1 MPFLPQEMDFLM
13 YGLIILFNFSAS
25 LRGVVNCT
33 EFPRVKVTLNS
44 YRYGSPA
51 PGPLKGLGLGLLQP
65 AHPRYLA
72 YTTWGSGRCHSS
84 SGWEPQALLN
94 RRPGGS
100 CPSPPP
106 RWQPCGS
113 ALTSPVYGL
122 VLASCWYTVP
132 AFFHP

>member
-51 PGPLKGLGLGLLQP
+51 PGPLKGW
-65 AHPRYLA
+65 ASA
-72 YTTWGSGRCHSS
+72 SS
-84 SGWEPQALLN
+84 SQPIHATWPTPPGAPAAATVTAAGSP
-94 RRPGGS
+94 RP
-100 CPSPPP
+100 
-106 RWQPCGS
+106 
-113 ALTSPVYGL
+113 
-122 VLASCWYTVP
+122 
-132 AFFHP
+132 F